1 MFIIAVEK
9 GERVFFATH
18 VAVGAAIDRTIGVKW
33 LTVVAAFA
41 SHIVLDTICIYHP
54 TPLPF
59 AVWVG
64 LWVSNTAIVAILL
77 WKARQYWLGMVS
89 AAILD
94 IEWAA
99 QWINGILHFELL
111 PAWPFAMHKWLI
123 PFTISS
129 RYPGLSNN
137 ILGVIL
143 EAAILGLA
151 LYIVFRR
158 QPVRAVGLP

>member
-1 MFIIAVEK
+1 MEK
-9 GERVFFATH
+9 GKRLFFATH
-18 VAVGAAIDRTIGVKW
+18 VAVGAAIDRSIGVKW

-137 ILGVIL
+137 MLGVIL